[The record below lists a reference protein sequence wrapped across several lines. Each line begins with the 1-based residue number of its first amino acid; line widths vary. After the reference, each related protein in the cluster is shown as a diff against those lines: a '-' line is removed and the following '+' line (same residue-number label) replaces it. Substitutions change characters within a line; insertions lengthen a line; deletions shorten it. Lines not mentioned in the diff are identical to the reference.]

1 MLRNDKKRSI
11 FAPAKENNSMFLDGE
26 SSLKDQKND
35 SVYHIDIQIRTEPF

>member
-26 SSLKDQKND
+26 SSLKD
-35 SVYHIDIQIRTEPF
+35 